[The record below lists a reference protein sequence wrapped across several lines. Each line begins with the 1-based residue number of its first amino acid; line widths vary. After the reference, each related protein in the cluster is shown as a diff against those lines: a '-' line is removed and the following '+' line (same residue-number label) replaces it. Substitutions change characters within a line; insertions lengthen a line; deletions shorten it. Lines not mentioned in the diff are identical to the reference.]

1 VNAPQA
7 GCQRSERWRF
17 DEGRVRNAG
26 YTLRI
31 ENGSARPPG
40 NASADAANAN
50 VTSITNT
57 PLTTPAD
64 ETPQQPGL
72 VARTK
77 DRVIESMSYVGGLS
91 DLAVQTI
98 QQAVRGPIE
107 RDILMAQ
114 FDAIGVSSMSIVAIT
129 SLFIGM
135 VLALQT
141 AYSLAE
147 FGGALFIGK
156 VVSLSLVR
164 ELAPVLM
171 SLMVGG
177 RVGAGITAEIGTM
190 KVTEQIDALRALA
203 TNPVRKLV
211 VPKVIATTLTLPLL
225 TVLANFIGILG
236 GLIIAVGSL
245 HLTANF
251 YIRSVVETVKYNDLA
266 SGIGKTFFFG
276 FAIGLIACF
285 NGLRTSGGA
294 DGVGRSTTATVVTAS
309 ITVLIMDFFL
319 TKLFL
324 FIF

>member
-1 VNAPQA
+1 MTTVP
-7 GCQRSERWRF
+7 
-17 DEGRVRNAG
+17 
-26 YTLRI
+26 
-31 ENGSARPPG
+31 
-40 NASADAANAN
+40 ASAPIQAA
-50 VTSITNT
+50 
-57 PLTTPAD
+57 PEPASA
-64 ETPQQPGL
+64 EPNPIAKMR
-72 VARTK
+72 ARL
-77 DRVIESMSYVGGLS
+77 DDFFFYVGGLT
-91 DLAVQTI
+91 DLGVQTT
-98 QQAVRGPIE
+98 QQIWRGTIE
-107 RDILMAQ
+107 SPLLVAQ
-114 FDAIGVSSMSIVAIT
+114 FDQIGVRSLSIVAIT

-141 AYSLAE
+141 AYSLAD
-147 FGGALFIGK
+147 FGGSLFIGK

-203 TNPVRKLV
+203 TSPIRKLV
-211 VPKVIATTLTLPLL
+211 VPRVTATTLMLPLL
-225 TVLANFIGILG
+225 TILACFIGILG
-236 GLIIAVGSL
+236 GLLIAVGSL

-266 SGIGKTFFFG
+266 SGVGKTFFFG

-294 DGVGRSTTATVVTAS
+294 DGVGRATTATVVSAS

-324 FIF
+324 LIF

>member
-1 VNAPQA
+1 M
-7 GCQRSERWRF
+7 
-17 DEGRVRNAG
+17 
-26 YTLRI
+26 
-31 ENGSARPPG
+31 
-40 NASADAANAN
+40 
-50 VTSITNT
+50 TSI
-57 PLTTPAD
+57 LSSTTPAAP
-64 ETPQQPGL
+64 EAAPEPGL
-72 VARTK
+72 PERLRT
-77 DRVIESMSYVGGLS
+77 RFNGFFLELGGMT

-98 QQAVRGPIE
+98 QQAWRGPIE
-107 RDILMAQ
+107 RDIVMTQ
-114 FDAIGVSSMSIVAIT
+114 FEQIGVKSMSIVGIT

-141 AYSLAE
+141 AYALSD

-156 VVSLSLVR
+156 IVSLSLVR

-211 VPKVIATTLTLPLL
+211 VPKVMACTIMLPLL
-225 TVLANFIGILG
+225 TSIACFIGILG
-236 GLIIAVGSL
+236 GLLIAVGSL
-245 HLTANF
+245 HLSANF
-251 YIRSVVETVKYNDLA
+251 YTRSVIETLHYNDLA

-276 FAIGLIACF
+276 FGIGLIGCY

-324 FIF
+324 LIF